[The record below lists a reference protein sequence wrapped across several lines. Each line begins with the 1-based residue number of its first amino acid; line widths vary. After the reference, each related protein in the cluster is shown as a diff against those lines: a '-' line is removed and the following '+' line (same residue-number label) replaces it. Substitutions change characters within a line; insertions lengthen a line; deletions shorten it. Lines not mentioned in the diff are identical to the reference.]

1 LKSANTNILKDG
13 AKAMTSVNEMLIVP
27 PSLEE
32 ESSNFMG
39 LQDGEVDIISQEA
52 VAKAIAQKQAR
63 GLPISVWNNGNP
75 YYKYPD
81 GRIEH
86 IQA

>member
-1 LKSANTNILKDG
+1 
-13 AKAMTSVNEMLIVP
+13 MTTVNEVLTVSSS

-32 ESSNFMG
+32 EPSNFMG

-52 VAKAIAQKQAR
+52 VAKAIELKQAR
-63 GLPISVWNNGNP
+63 GLPITVWNNGSP
-75 YYKYPD
+75 YHKYPD

-86 IQA
+86 IQV